1 MDYTSPERYCI
12 QHILEHRR
20 GNGIR
25 TQVRR
30 KIAVAGWPEAC
41 DVSMRPN
48 GRQVPIEGFQP
59 SFRAKIDR
67 RRSFPSEQAVRHRR
81 SHAADNHFGTR
92 KGADLFGKTH
102 GLDIDDFEPRA
113 FSKAWIVAR
122 LTSERFPW
130 SRRVMKMRSAA
141 GRSGRKRS
149 LRNLIASGHFSTG
162 W

>member
-20 GNGIR
+20 VNGIR

-59 SFRAKIDR
+59 SFRAKIDP
-67 RRSFPSEQAVRHRR
+67 RRS
-81 SHAADNHFGTR
+81 ADNQFGTR

-102 GLDIDDFEPRA
+102 GLDIDDFEP
-113 FSKAWIVAR
+113 AR
-122 LTSERFPW
+122 L
-130 SRRVMKMRSAA
+130 
-141 GRSGRKRS
+141 
-149 LRNLIASGHFSTG
+149 
-162 W
+162 